1 MWGPCLTKGGLEFC
15 LHGWKWSSFP
25 MLMPILIFWK
35 AISQAFP
42 KLAYPTHLLYGNTLP
57 FVENSQG
64 NVCITLYTHT
74 HKKKLKIQAFH
85 ERNRELSLAL
95 YFSFYQIIP

>member
-1 MWGPCLTKGGLEFC
+1 MSYKRRFGVLLARLE
-15 LHGWKWSSFP
+15 
-25 MLMPILIFWK
+25 MELISHVDVNFNFLK

-74 HKKKLKIQAFH
+74 HKKKIENQAFH

>member
-1 MWGPCLTKGGLEFC
+1 M
-15 LHGWKWSSFP
+15 
-25 MLMPILIFWK
+25 
-35 AISQAFP
+35 SQALP
-42 KLAYPTHLLYGNTLP
+42 KMSLPHPLLYGNSLP

-64 NVCITLYTHT
+64 NVCITLHTHT
-74 HKKKLKIQAFH
+74 HTKIKNQALH

>member
-1 MWGPCLTKGGLEFC
+1 
-15 LHGWKWSSFP
+15 

-64 NVCITLYTHT
+64 NVCITLHTHT
-74 HKKKLKIQAFH
+74 KKNKSNQALH
-85 ERNRELSLAL
+85 ENNRELSLAL
-95 YFSFYQIIP
+95 YFSFYQISP

>member
-25 MLMPILIFWK
+25 LLMPILIFWK

-74 HKKKLKIQAFH
+74 HKKKSKIK
-85 ERNRELSLAL
+85 LSMKETESSL
-95 YFSFYQIIP
+95 

>member
-1 MWGPCLTKGGLEFC
+1 MSYKRRFGVLLARLE
-15 LHGWKWSSFP
+15 
-25 MLMPILIFWK
+25 MELISHVDANFNFWK

-64 NVCITLYTHT
+64 NVCITL
-74 HKKKLKIQAFH
+74 
-85 ERNRELSLAL
+85 
-95 YFSFYQIIP
+95 